1 MISQKISDI
10 INRIVAEYAPEK
22 IILFGSYANGNPS
35 DNSDLDLFIIKES
48 SLPRPDR
55 SVNIRRMLAEENIP
69 MDIIVYTPEEVEK
82 SKSNPYSFVNEVLS
96 SGITLYEKSNRVYKN
111 LDNQRGS

>member
-1 MISQKISDI
+1 MVSQKITEI
-10 INRIVAEYAPEK
+10 INKIASEYDPER

-48 SLPRPDR
+48 YLPRPER

-69 MDIIVYTPEEVEK
+69 MDIIVYTPDEVEK
-82 SKSNPYSFVNEVLS
+82 SRSNPYSFVNEVLS
-96 SGITLYEKSNRVYKN
+96 SGITLYERSNRVYKN